1 MNCTRQEELIII
13 DISQEVPCLKE
24 RHLASHLPIP
34 FLLMNQGNNVWQ
46 QGKSKLSPGKAAI
59 STHWIKQYRGKN
71 NCNLWYQNEMLQE
84 NNECFY
90 PCCSQ
95 QNNSHFLQL
104 CWSWRKARGSS
115 CTFHSGECCKGLSCS
130 QDQALFIKHP
140 DCASISR
147 HSHCFFEPQLGI
159 TRHTSNGAGGWDLC
173 GLG

>member
-24 RHLASHLPIP
+24 RHLASRLSIP

-95 QNNSHFLQL
+95 QNNSHFLSLLELEKSKRLQL
-104 CWSWRKARGSS
+104 HVPQWRVLQRAELFTGPSSFYKASWLCFYIQAQSLLLRAPAWH
-115 CTFHSGECCKGLSCS
+115 HSTHK
-130 QDQALFIKHP
+130 
-140 DCASISR
+140 
-147 HSHCFFEPQLGI
+147 
-159 TRHTSNGAGGWDLC
+159 
-173 GLG
+173 